1 MHAQTESSTSI
12 AEDGGSGLPTEAS
25 RLQGQ
30 AVFITIGTLFRRPLF
45 LDPEAAR
52 AVARVQ
58 NDPRIWGASRCLAWV
73 LMPDRWQGLVLM
85 SEGDSLDP
93 LVRRFKGISANAV
106 DARFRINGWLWGKG
120 YNQRELQREQD
131 LIAVARHLVANPV
144 RAGLARSVGAYPY
157 WDAVWLQVANQAG
170 VPATKLAVP

>member
-1 MHAQTESSTSI
+1 MHAQIDPGFSV
-12 AEDGGSGLPTEAS
+12 AEERSAATVEAPAS
-25 RLQGQ
+25 ATGQ
-30 AVFITIGTLFRRPLF
+30 AVFLSIGTLFRRPVF
-45 LDPEAAR
+45 LDPDAAR

-58 NDPRIWGASRCLAWV
+58 PDPRIWGRSRCLAWV
-73 LMPDRWQGLVLM
+73 LMPDRWQGLVVM
-85 SEGDSLDP
+85 AEGDSLDP

-131 LIAVARHLVANPV
+131 LVAVARHLVANPV

-157 WDAVWLQVANQAG
+157 WDAVWLKVASQAG
-170 VPATKLAVP
+170 TVSELADP

>member
-1 MHAQTESSTSI
+1 MHAQFEPSQTM
-12 AEDGGSGLPTEAS
+12 AEDATSPATEPGV
-25 RLQGQ
+25 RPKGQ
-30 AVFITIGTLFRRPLF
+30 AVFITLGTLFRRPVF

-58 NDPRIWGASRCLAWV
+58 SDPRIWGRSRCLAWV
-73 LMPDRWQGLVLM
+73 LMPDRWQGMVLM

-93 LVRRFKGISANAV
+93 LVRRFKGITANAV

-131 LIAVARHLVANPV
+131 LVAVARHLVANPV

-157 WDAVWLQVANQAG
+157 WDAVWLQVANSPGGSAM
-170 VPATKLAVP
+170 ALADP

>member
-1 MHAQTESSTSI
+1 MHAQFEPGQMI
-12 AEDGGSGLPTEAS
+12 AEDAADPAAESSARPK
-25 RLQGQ
+25 GQ
-30 AVFITIGTLFRRPLF
+30 AVFITLGTLFRRPVF

-58 NDPRIWGASRCLAWV
+58 SDPRIWGRSRCLAWV

-93 LVRRFKGISANAV
+93 LVRRFKGITANAV

-131 LIAVARHLVANPV
+131 LVAVARHLVANPV

-157 WDAVWLQVANQAG
+157 WDAVWLQVANPSNGA
-170 VPATKLAVP
+170 ALALADP